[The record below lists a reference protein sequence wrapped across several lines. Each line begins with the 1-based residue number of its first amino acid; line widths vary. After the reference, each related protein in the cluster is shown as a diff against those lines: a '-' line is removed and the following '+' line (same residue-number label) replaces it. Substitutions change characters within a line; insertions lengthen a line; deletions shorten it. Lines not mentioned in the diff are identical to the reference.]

1 MSPVE
6 PGRRLSVEIAGV
18 SAFVPRSFAP
28 PSVLARLRGT
38 KTAAEDDKRYRQ
50 VGPLWGWGCGG

>member
-18 SAFVPRSFAP
+18 SAFVPGSFAP

-50 VGPLWGWGCGG
+50 VGPL